1 MYIVGGGIMVVLA
14 IVLVIVYIA
23 LARRG

>member
-14 IVLVIVYIA
+14 IVLVIVYIV

>member
-14 IVLVIVYIA
+14 IVLVIVYMV